1 MRLVLILKCISPL
14 SDKMNSLIDTIS
26 QFINTYYLDPIRT
39 DSGYNP
45 VNTFTWAVI
54 LGICLFWVFKLL
66 EKLEV
71 KMTPRFIASV
81 LPFVLAGSSLRV
93 IEDSPAGLVHPPFS
107 YLLITP
113 NIYFLVFAIT
123 VGCLWISIRMQKAGL
138 VKDFHFTFA
147 SFGLVW
153 FFINLIIL
161 LHFQH
166 VVAAYI
172 PLFVI
177 GVGTGLTFAFY
188 LIARYFK
195 SSIFTDPLNLSIL
208 LIHLMDA
215 SSTYIGVDKLGYFSK
230 HVVPSYLIHL
240 TGTAL
245 IMYPLKLIIFIGV
258 IYLLDTQFED
268 EERSLNLKMLI
279 KMVILILGLS
289 TATRDTI
296 RMTLGI

>member
-1 MRLVLILKCISPL
+1 M
-14 SDKMNSLIDTIS
+14 DSLIGKIS

-54 LGICLFWVFKLL
+54 LGICIFGVFKLL
-66 EKLEV
+66 KKLEV
-71 KMTPRFIASV
+71 KMTPRFIVSV

-93 IEDSPAGLVHPPFS
+93 IEDSPADLVHPPFS

-113 NIYFLVFAIT
+113 NIYFLVFVIT
-123 VGCLWISIRMQKAGL
+123 VGCLWISIRLQKAGL
-138 VKDFHFTFA
+138 VMDFHITFA
-147 SFGLVW
+147 VFGLVW

-166 VVAAYI
+166 VVTAYI

-177 GVGTGLTFAFY
+177 GAGTGLTFAFY

-215 SSTYIGVDKLGYFSK
+215 SSTYIGVDKFGYFSK
-230 HVVPSYLIHL
+230 HVVPSYLINL

-245 IMYPLKLIIFIGV
+245 VMYPLKFIIFIGV
-258 IYLLDTQFED
+258 IYILDTQFEED
-268 EERSLNLKMLI
+268 ELSQNLKMLI

-289 TATRDTI
+289 TAARDTI

>member
-1 MRLVLILKCISPL
+1 M
-14 SDKMNSLIDTIS
+14 DSLIDKIS
-26 QFINTYYLDPIRT
+26 QFVNTYYLDPIRT

-54 LGICLFWVFKLL
+54 LGICIFGVFKLL
-66 EKLEV
+66 KKLEV
-71 KMTPRFIASV
+71 KMTPRFIVSV

-93 IEDSPAGLVHPPFS
+93 IEDSPADLVHPPFS

-113 NIYFLVFAIT
+113 NIYFLVFVIT
-123 VGCLWISIRMQKAGL
+123 VGCLLVSIRLQKAGL
-138 VKDFHFTFA
+138 VKDFHSAFA

-166 VVAAYI
+166 VVTAYI

-177 GVGTGLTFAFY
+177 GAGTGLTFAFY
-188 LIARYFK
+188 LIARYLK

-215 SSTYIGVDKLGYFSK
+215 SSTYIGVDKFGYFSK
-230 HVVPSYLIHL
+230 HVVPSYLINL

-258 IYLLDTQFED
+258 IYILDTQFEED
-268 EERSLNLKMLI
+268 ELSLNLKMLI

-289 TATRDTI
+289 TAARDTI